1 MAVRPI
7 LLWPDARLSQVCA
20 PLEHVDDGV
29 RRLVAD
35 MIETMY
41 DAKGRGLAAPQIGV
55 LQRVFVMDCAPKDA
69 PAAPQV
75 FCNPEI
81 IDQSDAISVY
91 PEGCLSIPDMV
102 RRIARPAEIRLRWYD
117 HDGVANEAPF
127 DGIEATCIQ
136 HELDHLNGVVTLDH
150 TALPEDAPEESA
162 A

>member
-20 PLEHVDDGV
+20 PLEHVDDGA

-81 IDQSDAISVY
+81 IYQRV
-91 PEGCLSIPDMV
+91 P
-102 RRIARPAEIRLRWYD
+102 RRVPVDPGYGPAD
-117 HDGVANEAPF
+117 C
-127 DGIEATCIQ
+127 ATCR
-136 HELDHLNGVVTLDH
+136 NPASVVR
-150 TALPEDAPEESA
+150 
-162 A
+162 